1 MATDNSKVKKASKVT
16 KDKPGKETK
25 KSPPKKPAVRAKSN
39 RVSATAKPARSSAK
53 PARSSAKPARSSAKP
68 ARSSAKP
75 VNHASGE
82 ERIEMIRTAAYF
94 ISQQRGYH
102 GNYELDDW
110 IEAEREIDRQIS

>member
-39 RVSATAKPARSSAK
+39 RVSATAK

>member
-1 MATDNSKVKKASKVT
+1 MATDNSKAKKASKVT
-16 KDKPGKETK
+16 KDKAVKETK
-25 KSPPKKPAVRAKSN
+25 KVPTKKPVVRAKSN
-39 RVSATAKPARSSAK
+39 RVSATT
-53 PARSSAKPARSSAKP
+53 KPARSSAKP

-75 VNHASGE
+75 VNQASGE

>member
-1 MATDNSKVKKASKVT
+1 MATDNSKTKKTGKVT
-16 KDKPGKETK
+16 KDKPEREAK
-25 KSPPKKPAVRAKSN
+25 KSPVKKPAV
-39 RVSATAKPARSSAK
+39 SAK
-53 PARSSAKPARSSAKP
+53 AKKVSVTAKP

-75 VNHASGE
+75 VNQVSGE

-110 IEAEREIDRQIS
+110 VEAEREIDGRIS